1 MALTRKRLN
10 RTPLSSE
17 GFPEPCVA
25 PQMLP
30 GLVMLTLLLDSDP
43 FPPLRIID
51 RYCFISNR
59 SITALLEKLFV

>member
-1 MALTRKRLN
+1 
-10 RTPLSSE
+10 
-17 GFPEPCVA
+17 
-25 PQMLP
+25 MLP

-59 SITALLEKLFV
+59 SITALLEKLFVCVFTVINIGDG